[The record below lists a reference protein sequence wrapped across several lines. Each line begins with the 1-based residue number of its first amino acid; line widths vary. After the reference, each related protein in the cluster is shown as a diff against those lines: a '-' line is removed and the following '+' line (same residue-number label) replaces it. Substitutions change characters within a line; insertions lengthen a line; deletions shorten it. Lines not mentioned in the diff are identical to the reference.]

1 MWQSISQIRNSNHH
15 YDKSNRV
22 IFEYKNHKN
31 HKESKVRELCESRI
45 HPNQNIFLFSDKK
58 KFAVVMNRCIVAPF
72 RHKTPFHIFKS

>member
-31 HKESKVRELCESRI
+31 HKESKVREIMRV
-45 HPNQNIFLFSDKK
+45 SDPSEPKHLL
-58 KFAVVMNRCIVAPF
+58 V
-72 RHKTPFHIFKS
+72 